1 MAVMPP
7 HCEYRDLG
15 LLQPAVTVRHK
26 PSTGS
31 EKKGGIHMPKRKNPS
46 ESASIPA
53 MPPRKRYEGRV
64 AVVTGAASG
73 IGKAIAEQL
82 SAEGAIVVANDLRP
96 EGLAE
101 LQGANIHAVAADIAD
116 PSTAGQLV
124 QAGKDVGA
132 GRIDALFNNAGIA
145 VIGAAETFAM
155 EDWRRVMDVNLDAAF
170 RVAIAVGQVMIEQ
183 RSGAIL
189 NTASPAGMFGIPNSI
204 AYVVSKHG
212 LVGLTR
218 GLAVE
223 WGQYGI
229 RVNAICPGLTATG
242 MNTQFRADRP
252 ERWSDRES
260 RTPLR
265 RGGEPSDQAATAL
278 FLNSD
283 EAAYTTGQIAAVDGG
298 QHALYS
304 GYSVSFR

>member
-1 MAVMPP
+1 MP
-7 HCEYRDLG
+7 ERN
-15 LLQPAVTVRHK
+15 
-26 PSTGS
+26 
-31 EKKGGIHMPKRKNPS
+31 NPS
-46 ESASIPA
+46 DPASPSQSA
-53 MPPRKRYEGRV
+53 RRRYEGRV
-64 AVVTGAASG
+64 AVVTGAGSG

-82 SAEGAIVVANDLRP
+82 SAEGATVLANDLKP

-101 LQGANIHAVAADIAD
+101 LTGANIHTLAADVTD
-116 PSTAGQLV
+116 PATAGQLV
-124 QAGKDVGA
+124 DAAKSIGS
-132 GRIDALFNNAGIA
+132 GRIDALFNNAGIS
-145 VIGAAETFAM
+145 VIGPAETFAM

-170 RVAIAVGQVMIEQ
+170 RVAISVGQVMIDQ
-183 RSGAIL
+183 GGGAIL

-223 WGQYGI
+223 WGQYGV

-242 MNTQFRADRP
+242 MNTQLRAERP
-252 ERWSDRES
+252 ERWSDREA

-283 EAAYTTGQIAAVDGG
+283 DASYTTGQIAEVDGG

-304 GYSVSFR
+304 GYTVAFK

>member
-1 MAVMPP
+1 MIVS
-7 HCEYRDLG
+7 G
-15 LLQPAVTVRHK
+15 
-26 PSTGS
+26 
-31 EKKGGIHMPKRKNPS
+31 
-46 ESASIPA
+46 
-53 MPPRKRYEGRV
+53 RYEGRV

-82 SAEGAIVVANDLRP
+82 SAEGAIVLASDLNA
-96 EGLAE
+96 EGLGE
-101 LQGANIHAVAADIAD
+101 LQGANIHIVAADIAD
-116 PSTAGQLV
+116 PATAGQLV
-124 QAGKDVGA
+124 EAATAVGA
-132 GRIDALFNNAGIA
+132 GRIDALFNNAGIS
-145 VIGAAETFAM
+145 VIGPAETFAI
-155 EDWRRVMDVNLDAAF
+155 EDWRRVMNINLDAAF

-183 RSGAIL
+183 RGGAIL

-242 MNTQFRADRP
+242 MNTQLRAERP
-252 ERWSDRES
+252 DRWSEREA
-260 RTPLR
+260 RTPLG
-265 RGGEPSDQAATAL
+265 RGGVPSDQAATAL
-278 FLNSD
+278 FLNSV
-283 EAAYTTGQIAAVDGG
+283 EAAYTTGQVAEVDGG

-304 GYSVSFR
+304 GYTVAFR